1 MSSHLKF
8 LISLLV
14 IVSLITACSRSS
26 RKQQQQTTQPQ
37 KQEEPESK
45 DQYRIAEMFTGS
57 KAQIIDLIQGTAD
70 FKIEFEGDSTC
81 VMRLLNPD
89 GSLVDVLADVKGS
102 YRGKK
107 TINVPR
113 TGSYILDVKTA
124 GRWSVYR
131 Q

>member
-1 MSSHLKF
+1 MSSHIKF

-26 RKQQQQTTQPQ
+26 RKQQQTTQPQ

-81 VMRLLNPD
+81 VIRLLNPD
-89 GSLVDVLADVKGS
+89 GSLVDVLADVKGN

-113 TGSYILDVKTA
+113 TGSYILDVKTT

>member
-26 RKQQQQTTQPQ
+26 RKQQTTQTQ

-70 FKIEFEGDSTC
+70 FKIEYEGDSTC

-107 TINVPR
+107 TINVPK
-113 TGSYILDVKTA
+113 TGSYILDVKTT

>member
-26 RKQQQQTTQPQ
+26 RKEQQTIQTP
-37 KQEEPESK
+37 KKEEPESK

-70 FKIEFEGDSTC
+70 FKMEYEGDSTFT
-81 VMRLLNPD
+81 VRLLNPD
-89 GSLVDVLADVKGS
+89 GSLVDVLADVSGS
-102 YRGKK
+102 YKGKK
-107 TINVPR
+107 TINVPK
-113 TGSYILDVKTA
+113 TGSYILDVKTT

>member
-37 KQEEPESK
+37 KKEEPESK
-45 DQYRIAEMFTGS
+45 DQYRIAENFTGS

-89 GSLVDVLADVKGS
+89 GSLVDVLADVRGN

>member
-26 RKQQQQTTQPQ
+26 RKQQTTQTQ

-70 FKIEFEGDSTC
+70 FKIEYEGDSTC

-89 GSLVDVLADVKGS
+89 GSLVDVLADVRGS

-107 TINVPR
+107 TINVPK
-113 TGSYILDVKTA
+113 TGSYILDVKTT